1 MIMRKISLNKKIAEL
16 NNDLS
21 DLEKDKEV
29 MLLYA
34 LNNLV

>member
-29 MLLYA
+29 ML
-34 LNNLV
+34 

>member
-1 MIMRKISLNKKIAEL
+1 MIMRRISLNKKIAEL

-29 MLLYA
+29 ML
-34 LNNLV
+34 